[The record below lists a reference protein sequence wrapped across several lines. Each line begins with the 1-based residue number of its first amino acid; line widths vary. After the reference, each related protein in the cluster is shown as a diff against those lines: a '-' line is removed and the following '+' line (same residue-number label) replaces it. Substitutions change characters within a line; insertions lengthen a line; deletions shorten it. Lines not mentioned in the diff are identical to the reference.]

1 MTSTP
6 TKIYRAFGL
15 SAALLLAACAT
26 LPPPDAELAQA
37 AATLRQAREA
47 GAIEL
52 AGEVYAQSERKLA
65 LAREALEARQT
76 RIARV
81 WAEQAMVDAELAL
94 ARARAKAARSA
105 RDRQA
110 AENARLR
117 RELLGGGAP

>member
-6 TKIYRAFGL
+6 AKIYRTCVIG
-15 SAALLLAACAT
+15 AALLLAACAS

-37 AATLRQAREA
+37 AATLRKARDA
-47 GAIEL
+47 GAS
-52 AGEVYAQSERKLA
+52 GDVYTQSERKLA
-65 LAREALEARQT
+65 LAREAMDARDT
-76 RIARV
+76 RSARPL
-81 WAEQAMVDAELAL
+81 AEQALVDAELAL
-94 ARARAKAARSA
+94 ARARAEAARGE